1 MNNEPSPLAISFS
14 RRKTLKGLAAL
25 ATIQVVPSH
34 VVGANGKKP
43 PSEQVTR
50 GIIGCGGIS
59 GSGAH
64 VGQQGPLLALCDVD
78 KNHLAN
84 RTNDAKKRGHD
95 PKGYHDFRELC
106 ACLLYTSDAADE

>member
-1 MNNEPSPLAISFS
+1 MQKHSALS

-34 VVGANGKKP
+34 VIGANGKKP

-64 VGQQGPLLALCDVD
+64 VGQQGPLLALCD
-78 KNHLAN
+78 
-84 RTNDAKKRGHD
+84 
-95 PKGYHDFRELC
+95 
-106 ACLLYTSDAADE
+106 